1 MKTILFALLI
11 VLAACSTDNDPEPQ
25 LSCEQL
31 NAEIAQV
38 SAQITEHY
46 NKGSQGNQSAWEK
59 ELRRLMDIKQKK
71 THEAN
76 NRLCHIKKG

>member
-1 MKTILFALLI
+1 MKTILFALLVI
-11 VLAACSTDNDPEPQ
+11 LASCSENDPEPQ

-59 ELRRLMDIKQKK
+59 ELRRLMDIKSKK

-76 NRLCHIKKG
+76 TRLCSIKKG